1 MAEDKTCSGFGVE
14 AKERL
19 VQASDIASVTCAELG
34 VAVAKIAGEM
44 ASQIANGAIKIRESG
59 GINPDVVLL
68 EAARRLIE
76 RKEP

>member
-1 MAEDKTCSGFGVE
+1 MAEDKTCSGFGAE
-14 AKERL
+14 AKPRL
-19 VQASDIASVTCAELG
+19 VQAADIATVTSAALG
-34 VAVAKIAGEM
+34 IAVAKIAGEM
-44 ASQIANGAIKIRESG
+44 ASQIANGAIKLRESG